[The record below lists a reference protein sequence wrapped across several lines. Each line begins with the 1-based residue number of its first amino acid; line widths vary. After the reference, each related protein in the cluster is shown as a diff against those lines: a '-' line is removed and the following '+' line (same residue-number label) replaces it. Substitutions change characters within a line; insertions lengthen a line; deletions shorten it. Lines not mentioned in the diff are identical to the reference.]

1 MSHDRETHTESQ
13 VTADSETIRSWSE
26 TETLVPVRHE
36 HEGEERL
43 EIVPESETRSAHEEL
58 SWEEFEREMRDRNMI
73 AVRRGGDSDDI
84 DVVDRSEVIGRA
96 TVESEA
102 VEEALVEGET
112 VETEI
117 TERRVVEHVV
127 VEEATVQ
134 SEIVNREIIQSDI
147 VDVDLLTTD
156 VNQCSVA
163 RAEPPDESTTD
174 LTWFQPGTQLE
185 DPYDVE
191 IDVDEGW
198 EVTREVVERLTIES
212 QIVDTDVEETET
224 VESDMMRETVDI
236 EGVTETILEG
246 ELVESPETAQAAVEH
261 GHVESQFREDDII
274 ETNLLRRQTIEEE
287 MSVSKEITGEVSN
300 AETVSADAIAHTV
313 VDSEIVEQE
322 EYDVDLAAT
331 VAASET
337 DEAMA
342 GETDERMAGET
353 DETMAGETDET
364 MAGETDETMAESTAE
379 EGGVRMTPSEEDEGK
394 TVVNPNG
401 DEVGMVVDVEGGQ
414 MYVDPHPSITDR
426 IRTVLGWS
434 EHDDES
440 YLLGTDHIDHI
451 DDDQVVLSVEHAEE

>member
-73 AVRRGGDSDDI
+73 AVRRGGESGEI
-84 DVVDRSEVIGRA
+84 DVVERSEVIGRA

-134 SEIVNREIIQSDI
+134 SEIADREIIQSDI

-156 VNQCSVA
+156 VNQCSVT

-224 VESDMMRETVDI
+224 VESDTMRETVDI

-337 DEAMA
+337 N
-342 GETDERMAGET
+342 ETMT
-353 DETMAGETDET
+353 DETMAGETDEP
-364 MAGETDETMAESTAE
+364 MAAETDEPTTEATAG
-379 EGGVRMTPSEEDEGK
+379 EGDVRMTPSEEDEGK